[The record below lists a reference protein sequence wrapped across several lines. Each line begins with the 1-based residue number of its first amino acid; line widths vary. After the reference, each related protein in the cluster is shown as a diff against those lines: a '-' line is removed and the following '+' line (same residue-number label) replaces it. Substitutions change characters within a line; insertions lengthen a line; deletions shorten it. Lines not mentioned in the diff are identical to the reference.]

1 MTELEFLIP
10 AVNAQIFYVTAELA
24 MPTETPTNKAN
35 AEVETLPLKAEMQIR
50 KFKDL
55 HTFSCF
61 FAHQIIMFYFF

>member
-1 MTELEFLIP
+1 
-10 AVNAQIFYVTAELA
+10 

-61 FAHQIIMFYFF
+61 FAHQIIMFYFFLKIFFSKKFFVSSIL